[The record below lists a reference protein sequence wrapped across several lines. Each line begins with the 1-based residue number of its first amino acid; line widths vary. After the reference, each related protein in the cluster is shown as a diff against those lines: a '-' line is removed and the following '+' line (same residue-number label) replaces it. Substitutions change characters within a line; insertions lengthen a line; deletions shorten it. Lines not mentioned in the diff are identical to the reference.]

1 MYVIGVSAGEER
13 QLNVKFPDDYPAEA
27 LKGREAVFEVKA
39 QAVKAAL
46 EGPVT
51 EACPAS
57 ILRTQPNVKLYL
69 DGVSTALVTLPD

>member
-1 MYVIGVSAGEER
+1 MALV
-13 QLNVKFPDDYPAEA
+13 PEA
-27 LKGREAVFEVKA
+27 RKA

-51 EACPAS
+51 EGCPAS

-69 DGVSTALVTLPD
+69 DGASAALVKLPD